1 MLKSIL
7 YTIAITIFSA
17 LLVVYAVDVSKG
29 IEIEEAGTRAGQ
41 GTLVFLATF
50 LGVKGS
56 IAVGVL
62 ATGLSLWHTIHK
74 YRKRKNGPRLQR
86 YKMG

>member
-7 YTIAITIFSA
+7 YTIAITIFSG
-17 LLVVYAVDVSKG
+17 LLIVYAVDISKG
-29 IEIEEAGTRAGQ
+29 SQVEESGVRAGQ
-41 GTLVFLATF
+41 GTLVFLATW

-56 IAVGVL
+56 IAVGAL
-62 ATGLSLWHTIHK
+62 ATGLSLWYIIHK
-74 YRKRKNGPRLQR
+74 YRRRKNGPKLQR